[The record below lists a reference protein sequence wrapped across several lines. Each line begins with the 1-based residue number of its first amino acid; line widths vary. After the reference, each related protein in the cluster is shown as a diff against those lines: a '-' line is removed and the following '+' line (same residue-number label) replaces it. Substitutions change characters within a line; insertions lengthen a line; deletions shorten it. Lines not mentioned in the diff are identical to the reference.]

1 MVWVCQQWQWW
12 GDGGLMDTV
21 GCLIDFRH
29 GFRLSRWRI
38 DGGLTDGLV
47 RWIW

>member
-1 MVWVCQQWQWW
+1 
-12 GDGGLMDTV
+12 MDTV